1 MACAVGALRVNK
13 GFFFF
18 FLKDIGGLRTGR
30 PCTVPMDLKV
40 TQGEG
45 KQGKG
50 NSLQGSTLQPWVE
63 LKAPS
68 HFFKGDLTQLHA
80 PRNLPPKTPGGHY
93 LSLQILKSKDGAL
106 WGFEPSLPPC
116 TPVQ

>member
-1 MACAVGALRVNK
+1 MACTVGALRVNK
-13 GFFFF
+13 GFFF

-30 PCTVPMDLKV
+30 SRTVPMDLKV

-45 KQGKG
+45 KQGEG

-63 LKAPS
+63 LKVPS

-93 LSLQILKSKDGAL
+93 LSLQIPKSKDGAL
-106 WGFEPSLPPC
+106 WGLQPSLPPC